1 MELKNYFVNYGIDE
15 TEIETKESLKELE
28 KRLSR
33 EIKEY
38 FVETGKVKAD
48 LVIRRE
54 GVRQCLG
61 GGNA

>member
-1 MELKNYFVNYGIDE
+1 M
-15 TEIETKESLKELE
+15 IETKESLKELE